1 MPRRQASCRQDGIAS
16 LRPVYW
22 LVLLG
27 VVAAT
32 VGAWLA
38 VGAAREWPESSR
50 SYSVPPRAA

>member
-1 MPRRQASCRQDGIAS
+1 MHRRQAYCRQDGTVPV
-16 LRPVYW
+16 RPVHW

-32 VGAWLA
+32 VGAWLS

-50 SYSVPPRAA
+50 S

>member
-1 MPRRQASCRQDGIAS
+1 MHRRHVYCRQGGTAS

-22 LVLLG
+22 LVRLG

-50 SYSVPPRAA
+50 S